1 MMKVTMVE
9 LASRPKVRAVRSL
22 PIRDWPAADRD
33 GWVDAC
39 KPGQRLTRGGN
50 ASHLAP
56 ITQTDLAR
64 RYGYFLDFLAR
75 SGRLDLTAGAGTLV
89 TLEATIPFV
98 AELQARAS
106 SVTVSRTI
114 YKLRRAAECI
124 APHRSFAWLAEIGRD
139 LELLERPKDKF
150 DRVVLTERLVE
161 AGLTLFREAEADI
174 CGLPLSRALA
184 ARNGLMVALLAPC
197 PIRLKNFVALEIG
210 STLLKPEE
218 AWWIHLSETKSRR
231 PDHRPVPTFLTGFLE
246 RYLEV
251 YRPILLQQRS
261 GKKDCRNLGTEIG
274 QMQTTIAS
282 PGALWISRL
291 GFPLKYGSVAMAVT
305 ETTRMTLGVP
315 ISPHLFRN
323 AAATSAALHA
333 SKSPHLATALLHH
346 TDEKTTEAHYIRASS
361 LSVARDFAELIGDLR
376 TP

>member
-161 AGLTLFREAEADI
+161 AGLTLFREADADI

-197 PIRLKNFVALEIG
+197 PIRLKNGEIRG
-210 STLLKPEE
+210 GLVDPSF
-218 AWWIHLSETKSRR
+218 R
-231 PDHRPVPTFLTGFLE
+231 DQV
-246 RYLEV
+246 
-251 YRPILLQQRS
+251 
-261 GKKDCRNLGTEIG
+261 
-274 QMQTTIAS
+274 QTTRS
-282 PGALWISRL
+282 P
-291 GFPLKYGSVAMAVT
+291 PGSD
-305 ETTRMTLGVP
+305 
-315 ISPHLFRN
+315 IPHWL
-323 AAATSAALHA
+323 
-333 SKSPHLATALLHH
+333 P
-346 TDEKTTEAHYIRASS
+346 
-361 LSVARDFAELIGDLR
+361 
-376 TP
+376 